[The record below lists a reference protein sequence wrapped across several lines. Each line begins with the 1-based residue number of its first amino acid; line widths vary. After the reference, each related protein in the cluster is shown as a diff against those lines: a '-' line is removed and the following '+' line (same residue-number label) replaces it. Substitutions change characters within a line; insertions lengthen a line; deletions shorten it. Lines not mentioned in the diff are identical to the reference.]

1 MHVYLDKLLQAHS
14 WAEYMPFL
22 GLAAGHPSGATPIV
36 TRIIETLIMSMVAGA
51 VGVYV
56 GVEVIKNDLMYL
68 KQGVNETNIK
78 IERVDEKV
86 EQIRRDLYRPIG
98 GMNNK

>member
-14 WAEYMPFL
+14 WAEYMPFF
-22 GLAAGHPSGATPIV
+22 GLAAGHPYGATPIV
-36 TRIIETLIMSMVAGA
+36 TRIIETMVMSVVAGA

-78 IERVDEKV
+78 IERVDAKV